1 MANSTVRRALE
12 GADRALSRVE
22 ALLMPIAAA
31 SLIGIMVIMV
41 LDATLRYAFNNPLSW
56 AFEVITM
63 YLMVAAFF
71 FALSHTLRRNE
82 HIFVEFFCFRLRPRA
97 RHLVTVLVYLPTI
110 ALFSGAF
117 WRSAIVTWDAYAG
130 KEVTAGV
137 VQWPTWTAKIIVP
150 IGLGLLVLR
159 MIHLVCFHLACLGS
173 RSAEFESVYDG
184 PGAAP

>member
-1 MANSTVRRALE
+1 
-12 GADRALSRVE
+12 
-22 ALLMPIAAA
+22 MPIAAA
-31 SLIGIMVIMV
+31 SLLGIMAIMV

-82 HIFVEFFCFRLRPRA
+82 HIFVEFFCSRLRPRA

-110 ALFSGAF
+110 ALFSGAL
-117 WRSAIVTWDAYAG
+117 WRSAIVTWDAYIG

-159 MIHLVCFHLACLGS
+159 MIHLVGFHLTCLGD
-173 RSAEFESVYDG
+173 RSAAFKSAYESAE
-184 PGAAP
+184 PSP